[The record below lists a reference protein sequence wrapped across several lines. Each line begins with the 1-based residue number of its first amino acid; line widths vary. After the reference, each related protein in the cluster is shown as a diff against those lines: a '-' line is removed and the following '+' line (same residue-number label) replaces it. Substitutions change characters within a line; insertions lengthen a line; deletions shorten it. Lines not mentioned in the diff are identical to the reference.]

1 MNTNVIE
8 TTQLCKYYG
17 NLHALENV
25 NVHVPK
31 GAIYGLV
38 GDNGAGKSTL
48 LKILA
53 GQSFA
58 TSGRDPSA
66 RTDERAR
73 STTGAQNTS
82 AVSSKTLAVFQI

>member
-58 TSGRDPSA
+58 TSGEIRLLGQTSERDLRLA
-66 RTDERAR
+66 RKHIGCLIED
-73 STTGAQNTS
+73 TG
-82 AVSSKTLAVFQI
+82 